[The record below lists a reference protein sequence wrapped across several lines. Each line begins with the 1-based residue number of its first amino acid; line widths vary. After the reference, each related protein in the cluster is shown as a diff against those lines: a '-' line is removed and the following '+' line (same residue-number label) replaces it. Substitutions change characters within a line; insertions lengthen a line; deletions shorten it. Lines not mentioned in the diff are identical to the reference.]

1 MIGPE
6 ESESPS
12 CHDGVTMACPVCQHR
27 FVPTGRR
34 RFCSDACRARAYRR
48 RRDTN
53 RPSVVV
59 PVGRPKK
66 PMTVYECGNCGSRA
80 LGEQRCE
87 PCGTFMSRVGMGG
100 CCPSCDEPI
109 AVAELVDQE
118 VAP

>member
-1 MIGPE
+1 
-6 ESESPS
+6 
-12 CHDGVTMACPVCQHR
+12 
-27 FVPTGRR
+27 
-34 RFCSDACRARAYRR
+34 
-48 RRDTN
+48 
-53 RPSVVV
+53 
-59 PVGRPKK
+59 
-66 PMTVYECGNCGSRA
+66 MTVYECGNCGSRT